1 MKENVRERGKKDT
14 NNEAKLFMFLERFA
28 FYLKQIY

>member
-1 MKENVRERGKKDT
+1 MKEDVRKRGKKDT
-14 NNEAKLFMFLERFA
+14 NSEAKLFMFLERLA